1 MSMFSPE
8 PGPHRIHT
16 VHRAGAAA
24 LGAFLVV
31 FGLGGLLL
39 APGFLATTGAIVMGL
54 STNGLL
60 STLSL
65 VVGAGLVGAAVRGGP
80 VASTVSVVVGGL
92 FLASGLVNVLLLG
105 TSMNMLAFRTANV
118 VFSLLV
124 GAALLF
130 VGAYGRFTVDL
141 PAGNPYARAATR
153 PAPPAGSATD
163 GSVERAMAAA
173 ERAVALHA
181 ATDDQR
187 RRVAAARRFRTAEA
201 RREAF
206 VSAR

>member
-16 VHRAGAAA
+16 VHRAGAGA
-24 LGAFLVV
+24 LGTFLVV

-39 APGFLATTGAIVMGL
+39 APGFLATTGPIVMGL

-65 VVGAGLVGAAVRGGP
+65 VVGAVLLAAAARGGP
-80 VASTVSVVVGGL
+80 VASTASVLVGGL
-92 FLASGLVNVLLLG
+92 FLASGIGNVLVLD
-105 TSMNMLAFRTANV
+105 TAMNMLAFRMANV
-118 VFSLLV
+118 IFSLLV

-141 PAGNPYARAATR
+141 PAGNPYARGTTL
-153 PAPPAGSATD
+153 PAPAAGPTD

-181 ATDDQR
+181 ATAEQR
-187 RRVAAARRFRTAEA
+187 ARVAAAARFRTAQE

-206 VSAR
+206 VSAL